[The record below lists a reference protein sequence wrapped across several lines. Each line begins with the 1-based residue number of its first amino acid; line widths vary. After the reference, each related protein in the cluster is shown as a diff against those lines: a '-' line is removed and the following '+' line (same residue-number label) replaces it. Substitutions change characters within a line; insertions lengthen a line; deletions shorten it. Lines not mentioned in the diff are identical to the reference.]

1 MICFHR
7 ENKLEDKVM
16 LIKGEIEQLELPVD
30 KVTIQGL
37 LLLIVLSLNVV
48 RLTL

>member
-1 MICFHR
+1 
-7 ENKLEDKVM
+7 M

-37 LLLIVLSLNVV
+37 LLLMVLFLNVV